1 MNCCI
6 ACLEP
11 NSYLLWCILVPHL
24 NAQFMDVFPS
34 IQGTSSYLQHPNF
47 VGLTLP
53 GGICPWPLPWR
64 KIGVRLQGS
73 MPAPLFGGYLGC
85 SAWFFLTFSAAKI
98 SELRWRSPY
107 LYSYTL
113 LESRL
118 QVSLSSW
125 NRLVSTLGWCL
136 LEPGVLPRP
145 LTPEASPAIGAVV
158 SPATAQV
165 PDPTHL
171 SLAPQEVGLWSCWW
185 QKSKILVQFSIEI
198 YQTRWYLMEFSD
210 HHQLAQDCIEIS
222 RILSIWFATIAHVCG
237 RWCSLHTARQHG
249 RMATRLLAPKKQSSA
264 KSWATEQHLIEETA
278 SELMWRFVG
287 ARCFFFII
295 TLRSFMFCF
304 ARSQVAAWEVKT

>member
-1 MNCCI
+1 MHSGASSQCSIYGCFPI
-6 ACLEP
+6 DSRALPATCSIPVLLDWLCQVEYALGRCRGGRLEYGSREVCQP
-11 NSYLLWCILVPHL
+11 LYLV
-24 NAQFMDVFPS
+24 
-34 IQGTSSYLQHPNF
+34 GTLAVVLDSS
-47 VGLTLP
+47 
-53 GGICPWPLPWR
+53 
-64 KIGVRLQGS
+64 
-73 MPAPLFGGYLGC
+73 
-85 SAWFFLTFSAAKI
+85 WFFCGKNVRTA
-98 SELRWRSPY
+98 RWSPY

-113 LESRL
+113 SESRL

-145 LTPEASPAIGAVV
+145 NPWSPAIGAVV
-158 SPATAQV
+158 SPATPQV

-171 SLAPQEVGLWSCWW
+171 SLAPQEVGLWSWW

-198 YQTRWYLMEFSD
+198 YQTRCIWWNF

-222 RILSIWFATIAHVCG
+222 RILSIWFATLAHVCG

-278 SELMWRFVG
+278 PELMWRFVG